1 MFPNPGV
8 FDPER
13 WIDDEK
19 GTLQP
24 KLEHLSFVL
33 GGRKCP
39 GDRLATME
47 MYILVCRLILLFK
60 IKSPKDPKWSMELNT
75 FKANSDPT
83 ATSFE
88 PRPFK
93 VRLQKRV
100 FNGCDE
106 FYMKLLDRGPN
117 N

>member
-1 MFPNPGV
+1 
-8 FDPER
+8 
-13 WIDDEK
+13 
-19 GTLQP
+19 
-24 KLEHLSFVL
+24 
-33 GGRKCP
+33 
-39 GDRLATME
+39 
-47 MYILVCRLILLFK
+47 
-60 IKSPKDPKWSMELNT
+60 MELNT